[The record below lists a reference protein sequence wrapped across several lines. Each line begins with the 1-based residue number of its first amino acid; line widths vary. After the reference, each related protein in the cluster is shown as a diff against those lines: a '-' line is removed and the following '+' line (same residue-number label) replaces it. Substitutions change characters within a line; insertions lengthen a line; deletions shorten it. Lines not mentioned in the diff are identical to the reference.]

1 MNGSFNASLLPLKE
15 GLIDQT
21 SFLDE
26 LIDATA
32 KLEVYKEKI
41 RDSKLNA
48 SWFMPTLQQKEA
60 LASSALEGT
69 QATLDGVLINQVTP
83 NDKDKNLNEVSN
95 YYSATVHGY
104 DTLRRHDFS
113 NEFFFDIHK
122 TLMDGNVRKPKV
134 IGEYR
139 TEQNYIGK
147 SDTSHAITF
156 IPPAPEKVPE
166 LMENLIQYINAP
178 EDHLRP
184 LVRTAIVH
192 AQFETIHPFMDGNG
206 RVGRMLIPMYLFFQ
220 KQIDLPCFF
229 ISEALERDKIKYY
242 TLLNNIRSNGDWNEW
257 IRFFLTTVIRQCTK
271 YIQMIT
277 DINALYE
284 KHLDVATE
292 MARSSNMVDVINV
305 LYQHP
310 VVSGKKIAE
319 ITNIPQTSINRYLA
333 LLVDAK
339 ILFTDNKRKNRT
351 YYYYEL
357 LDILRA

>member
-1 MNGSFNASLLPLKE
+1 MDGSYKASLLPLE
-15 GLIDQT
+15 TGIIDQT
-21 SFLDE
+21 FFLDE

-69 QATLDGVLINQVTP
+69 QATLDGVLINQVSP
-83 NDKDKNLNEVSN
+83 NDKDKNLNEVN
-95 YYSATVHGY
+95 DYYTATVQGY

-113 NEFFFDIHK
+113 NDFFFDIHRA
-122 TLMDGNVRKPKV
+122 LMEGNVRKPKV

-147 SDTSHAITF
+147 NDASHAITF
-156 IPPAPEKVPE
+156 IPPSPEKVPE
-166 LMENLIQYINAP
+166 LMENLIRYINTP

-184 LVRTAIVH
+184 LVRIAIIH

-257 IRFFLTTVIRQCTK
+257 IRFFLTTVARQCTK

-277 DINALYE
+277 DINSLYE
-284 KHLDVATE
+284 KHLDIATE
-292 MARSSNMVDVINV
+292 LARSSNMVDVINI

-310 VVSGKKIAE
+310 VTSGKKIAE
-319 ITNIPQTSINRYLA
+319 LAKIPQTSINRYLS
-333 LLVDAK
+333 LLVKAK
-339 ILFTDNKRKNRT
+339 ILYTDNRRKNRN
-351 YYYYEL
+351 YYYYDL